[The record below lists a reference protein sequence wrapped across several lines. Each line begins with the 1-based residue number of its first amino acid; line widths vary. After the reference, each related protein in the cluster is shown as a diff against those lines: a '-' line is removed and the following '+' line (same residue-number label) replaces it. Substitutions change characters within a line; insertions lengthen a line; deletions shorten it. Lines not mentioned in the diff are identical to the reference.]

1 MRLRVAEMFD
11 LGTRRGREAAIGI
24 CGRLV
29 TEGKMEYPEY
39 SLVMDTICEFDTL
52 AERDKE
58 LEALWDKFG
67 DVPMNPDTEKMK
79 EPFIHFPAGTDRE
92 DIWHWFDERH
102 SKGVAYLLHCGNAER
117 RELTDDALLK
127 LCIEYQKR
135 SDETDIREWF
145 ENMGDED
152 IKGSYG
158 VTRDEL
164 STLVPAMARMMRRY
178 IDNSDDWTFHRDY
191 AIDTVIDDYL
201 KKKEGGSNDQN

>member
-1 MRLRVAEMFD
+1 MSTCKED
-11 LGTRRGREAAIGI
+11 AIDI
-24 CGRLV
+24 CGRLA

-39 SLVMDTICEFDTL
+39 SLVMDAICEFDTL
-52 AERDKE
+52 TERDEE

-67 DVPMNPDTEKMK
+67 DVPMNPDTEKIE

-102 SKGVAYLLHCGNAER
+102 SKGVAYLLCCGNAER
-117 RELTDDALLK
+117 RELTDAELLK

-145 ENMGDED
+145 ENMDDDD
-152 IKGSYG
+152 IKESYG

-164 STLVPAMARMMRRY
+164 STLIPAMARKMRKC

-191 AIDTVIDDYL
+191 AIDAVIDDYL
-201 KKKEGGSNDQN
+201 KKKEDVDNEQN